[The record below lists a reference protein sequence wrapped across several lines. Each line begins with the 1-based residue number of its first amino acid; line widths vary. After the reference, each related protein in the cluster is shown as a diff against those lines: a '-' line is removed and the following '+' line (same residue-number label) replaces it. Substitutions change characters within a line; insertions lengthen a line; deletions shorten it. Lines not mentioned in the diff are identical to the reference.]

1 MNTTAIIWNDEDA
14 REPGQTKRVHDVW
27 MEKEVGMERYQS
39 SKDDIPQENDGVYS
53 KELATQMLLQDASA
67 VATTFCLST

>member
-1 MNTTAIIWNDEDA
+1 
-14 REPGQTKRVHDVW
+14 